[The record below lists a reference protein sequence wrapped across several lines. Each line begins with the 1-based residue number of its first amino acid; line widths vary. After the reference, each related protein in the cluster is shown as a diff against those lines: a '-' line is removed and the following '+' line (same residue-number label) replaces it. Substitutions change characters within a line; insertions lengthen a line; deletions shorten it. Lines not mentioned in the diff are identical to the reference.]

1 MNGREWRGAGWP
13 AARIETATARL
24 DLTANAYGPSFM
36 VLEALAGAEDLH
48 LPAGER
54 AGELRTRLATH
65 LGVSPDSV
73 LLANGIDRLLLDL
86 FARLRDSGPLVVFP
100 PSDPMPV
107 SLAAQVGLP
116 TLDLVRTPRFE
127 TALDTDILRGL
138 PPGWSAYVQSPND
151 PSGTVLP
158 ADEAVRLARLADV
171 LVIDERHGAYNP
183 RTLLPLA
190 REFDNVII
198 VGTFETWAGL
208 TGLPLAWAVIPARL
222 RPRLVPGG
230 TSGGTPAMGAVIAG
244 MATMDD
250 LPAVLGNVRQV
261 RSERARLYR
270 MLRKLN
276 MVSVPYPTW
285 SNFLLVRAERTTA
298 PTLTAAL
305 DRRGVRVAAVEDE
318 SLREWTMRISAG
330 RPAQTDQLRQALIE
344 IGLTL

>member
-1 MNGREWRGAGWP
+1 MSGRDRRGSGWP
-13 AARIETATARL
+13 EARLETASTRL

-48 LPAGER
+48 LPAGDR
-54 AGELRTRLATH
+54 AEELRSRLAAH
-65 LGVSPDSV
+65 LGVPPASV

-86 FARLRDSGPLVVFP
+86 FARLRGSGPLVVFP
-100 PSDPMPV
+100 PSDPVPGM
-107 SLAAQVGLP
+107 LAAQVGLP

-127 TALDTDILRGL
+127 TALDTGILAGL
-138 PPGWSAYVQSPND
+138 PVGWSAYVQSPND

-158 ADEAVRLARLADV
+158 ADEAVRLARHAEV
-171 LVIDERHGAYNP
+171 LIIDERHGAYSP
-183 RTLLPLA
+183 RTLQPLA
-190 REFDNVII
+190 REFDNVVI

-208 TGLPLAWAVIPARL
+208 AGLPLAWAVIPSRLRARL
-222 RPRLVPGG
+222 LPAVG
-230 TSGGTPAMGAVIAG
+230 SGAALAMGAVIAG

-250 LPAVLGNVRQV
+250 LPAVLGNVRQI

-270 MLRKLN
+270 TLRKLN

-298 PTLTAAL
+298 PNLIAAL

-318 SLREWTMRISAG
+318 SLRERTMRISAG
-330 RPAQTDQLRQALIE
+330 RPAQTDQLRRALIE